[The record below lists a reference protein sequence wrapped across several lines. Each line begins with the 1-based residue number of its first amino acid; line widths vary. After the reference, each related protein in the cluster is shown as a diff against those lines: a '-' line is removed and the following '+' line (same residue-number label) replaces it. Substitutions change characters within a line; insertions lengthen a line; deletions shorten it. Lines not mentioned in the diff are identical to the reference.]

1 MRRRQAHVAVLGQDG
16 SIEAGAAGVS
26 ITGRFDVD
34 GRLGALIE
42 QAERRAKQ
50 QDFGPEAEQ
59 INRDIMEL
67 TPRDTAAL
75 NRLARCLFER
85 GAEDEAEL
93 VFESVLQIDPEN
105 RTARRR
111 LGAIRGGDA
120 PGDLTPRGP
129 SGVKPPHSVPVPPGE
144 IDPTSESA
152 ADAVIQDLYPNEAE
166 RRQCLVRLASS
177 IKLVR
182 HLPADHWEITLQ
194 PRMVRLNVSKLAAVD
209 FFPGKLRLLVEK
221 AGVPVDV
228 WNLSVAFGG
237 PRKAGLLSASNL
249 EWIDLPSNRL
259 DELLPR
265 CEGAHRKAVLQ
276 ASEGGRSPY
285 LRFHSPGVV
294 AYLNTTLGEHIA
306 GH

>member
-1 MRRRQAHVAVLGQDG
+1 M
-16 SIEAGAAGVS
+16 
-26 ITGRFDVD
+26 D
-34 GRLGALIE
+34 GRLASLVG

-50 QDFGPEAEQ
+50 QVFGPEAEQ
-59 INRDIMEL
+59 MNRDILEL

-85 GAEDEAEL
+85 GAEDDAEM

-111 LGAIRGGDA
+111 LDEIRRGVA
-120 PGDLTPRGP
+120 PGDLPTRGA
-129 SGVKPPHSVPVPPGE
+129 SGVKPPYSVPVRPGE

-152 ADAVIQDLYPNEAE
+152 AAGVIQELYPNDGE
-166 RRQCLVRLASS
+166 RRQCLARLAGS
-177 IKLVR
+177 ITQLR
-182 HLPADHWEITLQ
+182 HLSADHWEITLQ
-194 PRMVRLNVSKLAAVD
+194 QRMVTLNVSKLATVC
-209 FFPGKLRLLVEK
+209 FLPGKLRLLVEK

-228 WNLSVAFGG
+228 WSLSVAFGG
-237 PRKAGLLSASNL
+237 PPKAGLLSASNL
-249 EWIDLPSNRL
+249 EWIDLPSERL

-265 CEGAHRKAVLQ
+265 SEGAHKKAVLQ

-306 GH
+306 GP